1 MSNALAIASVTAV
14 LKDLLDNAVIDKSLN
29 MNMGDRIEVSSL
41 PLDLI
46 KTGKPEKAQI
56 NIFLYDVVPNQ
67 GWRNVGLPSH
77 GRQGERIENPP
88 LALDLYYIFTA
99 YGTQDFGAEILLG
112 YAMQTMHEMPV
123 LTRKAIRKALT
134 SPSSPVTGDELPS
147 GAGDLFAS
155 DLAEQ
160 VELIKITPHQLNS
173 EEKSKLWS
181 AFQTN
186 YRPSVV
192 YHVSVVLI
200 ESRHSTVSALP
211 VRERVF
217 YSMPASQPVI
227 EQVKLELEEGNNG
240 LEPITVGSTVVI
252 SGKQLLADI
261 TKIRL
266 GEIEIIP
273 LPQDTTETEI
283 KFEIETGGPLTND
296 LRAGIQ
302 GVQVIH
308 EIQMGTPP
316 TNRPGPES
324 NVSPFVLHPTITPS
338 VSNVDSTTSN
348 SHTLYSADI
357 TVIFDPLVGRTQRV
371 IMMLNEFNPPD
382 DRPARSYS
390 FYASSR
396 DHDVNSIV
404 IHVTDIETGE
414 YLVRVQVDGAQ
425 SPLIV
430 DNNPVSLTFGQY
442 SSPAVTIP

>member
-14 LKDLLDNAVIDKSLN
+14 LKDLLDNAVIDRSLN
-29 MNMGDRIEVSSL
+29 TSMRDRIEVSSL

-88 LALDLYYIFTA
+88 LALDLYYLFTA

-123 LTRKAIRKALT
+123 LTRKAIRKALS
-134 SPSSPVTGDELPS
+134 SPSPPVTGDELLS
-147 GAGDLFAS
+147 GAGDMFAS

-200 ESRHSTVSALP
+200 ESRHSTISALP

-217 YSMPASQPVI
+217 YSMAASQPVI
-227 EQVKLELEEGNNG
+227 EQIKAEEGNNG

-273 LPQDTTETEI
+273 VPQDITDTEI
-283 KFEIETGGPLTND
+283 KFKIEGVPLTND

-302 GVQVIH
+302 GVQVVH

-316 TNRPGPES
+316 TDRPGPES
-324 NVSPFVLHPTITPS
+324 NVSPFVLHPTITPL
-338 VSNVDSTTSN
+338 VSNIDSTTSN

-357 TVIFDPLVGRTQRV
+357 TVNLNPLVGRKQRV

-382 DRPARSYS
+382 DRAAHSYS
-390 FYASSR
+390 FHASSR
-396 DHDVNSIV
+396 DHDVSSII
-404 IHVTDIETGE
+404 IHVTDIEAGE

-425 SPLIV
+425 SSLIV
-430 DNNPVSLTFGQY
+430 DNNPVSSTFGQY
-442 SSPAVTIP
+442 SSPTVTIP

>member
-14 LKDLLDNAVIDKSLN
+14 LKDLLDNAVIDRSLN
-29 MNMGDRIEVSSL
+29 TSVGDRIEISSL

-77 GRQGERIENPP
+77 GRQGERLENPP
-88 LALDLYYIFTA
+88 LALDLYYLFTA

-123 LTRKAIRKALT
+123 LTRKAIRKALA
-134 SPSSPVTGDELPS
+134 SPSPPVTGDELPS

-227 EQVKLELEEGNNG
+227 EQVKAEEGNNG
-240 LEPITVGSTVVI
+240 REPITVGSTLVI
-252 SGKQLLADI
+252 FGRQLLANI

-266 GEIEIIP
+266 GEMEIIP
-273 LPQDTTETEI
+273 APQNITDTEI
-283 KFEIETGGPLTND
+283 KFKIEGVPLTND

-302 GVQVIH
+302 GVQVVH

-316 TNRPGPES
+316 TDRPGLES

-357 TVIFDPLVGRTQRV
+357 TVIFNPLVGRTQRV

-390 FYASSR
+390 FHASSR

-404 IHVTDIETGE
+404 IHVTDIEAGE

-430 DNNPVSLTFGQY
+430 DNNPVSPTFGQY
-442 SSPAVTIP
+442 SSPAVTIA